1 MAEHTAK
8 ILWLR
13 GNQNF
18 LDNRYSRKH
27 VIELD
32 GGLEIP
38 ASSSPHNVPLPYSDE
53 SAADPE
59 ELLVAALSN
68 CHMLWFLSIAAKRGF
83 CVDSYEDNVVGKM
96 AKNDNNKLFL
106 AEVTLTPNVTFS
118 GTKIPTTEELEL
130 LHHKAHEE
138 CFIANSVL
146 TEVII
151 KPVLNQQNPA
161 S

>member
-13 GNQNF
+13 GDQNF

-27 VIELD
+27 VIQLD

-68 CHMLWFLSIAAKRGF
+68 CHMLWFLSIAAKRRF
-83 CVDSYEDNVVGKM
+83 CVDFYEDNAVGTM
-96 AKNDNNKLFL
+96 AKNEHGKLFL
-106 AEVTLTPNVTFS
+106 AQTRLNPITKFS
-118 GTKIPTTEELEL
+118 GEKIPTEEELES
-130 LHHKAHEE
+130 LHHQAHEE

-146 TEVII
+146 TEII
-151 KPVLNQQNPA
+151 CKPVLHR
-161 S
+161 

>member
-13 GNQNF
+13 GDQNF

-27 VIELD
+27 VIQLD

-38 ASSSPHNVPLPYSDE
+38 ASSSPHNVPLPYSDQ

-68 CHMLWFLSIAAKRGF
+68 CHMLWFLSIAAKQGF
-83 CVDSYEDNVVGKM
+83 CVDSYEDNAVGKM
-96 AKNDNNKLFL
+96 AKNTNNKLFL
-106 AEVTLTPNVTFS
+106 AQVMLNPNVKFS
-118 GTKIPTTEELEL
+118 GAKSPTDEQLEL
-130 LHHKAHEE
+130 MHRKSHEE

-146 TEVII
+146 TKVII
-151 KPVLNQQNPA
+151 KPILNNQ
-161 S
+161 

>member
-8 ILWLR
+8 IIWLR
-13 GNQNF
+13 GDQNF

-27 VIELD
+27 VIQLD

-68 CHMLWFLSIAAKRGF
+68 CHMLWFLAIVAKHGF
-83 CVDSYEDNVVGKM
+83 CVDSYEDN
-96 AKNDNNKLFL
+96 A
-106 AEVTLTPNVTFS
+106 
-118 GTKIPTTEELEL
+118 
-130 LHHKAHEE
+130 
-138 CFIANSVL
+138 
-146 TEVII
+146 
-151 KPVLNQQNPA
+151 
-161 S
+161 

>member
-1 MAEHTAK
+1 MLLINNSRSIKMAEHTAK

-13 GNQNF
+13 GDQNF

-27 VIELD
+27 VIQFD

-38 ASSSPHNVPLPYSDE
+38 ASSSPHNVPFPYSDE

-68 CHMLWFLSIAAKRGF
+68 CHMLWFLALAAKQGF

-96 AKNDNNKLFL
+96 AKNANNKLFL
-106 AEVTLTPNVTFS
+106 AEVSL
-118 GTKIPTTEELEL
+118 
-130 LHHKAHEE
+130 
-138 CFIANSVL
+138 
-146 TEVII
+146 
-151 KPVLNQQNPA
+151 
-161 S
+161 

>member
-1 MAEHTAK
+1 MNPHSVE
-8 ILWLR
+8 IIWER
-13 GNQNF
+13 GEQSF

-27 VIELD
+27 TIRFD

-38 ASSSPHNVPLPYSDE
+38 ASSSPDVVPVPYSDA

-68 CHMLWFLSIAAKRGF
+68 CHMLWFLSIAAKHGF
-83 CVDSYEDNVVGKM
+83 CVDSYLDNATGIM
-96 AKNDNNKLFL
+96 NKNEKGKLFL
-106 AEVTLTPNVTFS
+106 AQATLNPVVKFS
-118 GTKIPTTEELEL
+118 GSKIPTTTEFEK

-146 TEVII
+146 TDII
-151 KPVLNQQNPA
+151 CKPSFSAFQ
-161 S
+161 

>member
-8 ILWLR
+8 ILWER
-13 GNQNF
+13 GDQNF
-18 LDNRYSRKH
+18 VDNRYSRKH
-27 VIELD
+27 IIQFD

-59 ELLVAALSN
+59 ELLVASLSN
-68 CHMLWFLSIAAKRGF
+68 CHMLWFLSLAAKQGF
-83 CVDSYEDNVVGKM
+83 RVDVYEDNVTGTM
-96 AKNDNNKLFL
+96 AKNKNGKLFL
-106 AEVTLTPNVTFS
+106 AQVILNPVTRFS
-118 GTKIPTTEELEL
+118 GEKIPTEEELKN

-146 TEVII
+146 AEII
-151 KPVLNQQNPA
+151 CKPILQQ
-161 S
+161 

>member
-1 MAEHTAK
+1 MTEHTAK

-13 GNQNF
+13 GDQNF
-18 LDNRYSRKH
+18 LDNHYSRKH
-27 VIELD
+27 VIQLD

-38 ASSSPHNVPLPYSDE
+38 GSSSPTTVPLPYSDA

-59 ELLVAALSN
+59 ELLIAALSN
-68 CHMLWFLSIAAKRGF
+68 CHMLWFLAIAAKRGF
-83 CVDSYEDNVVGKM
+83 CVDSYEDNVVGTM
-96 AKNDNNKLFL
+96 AKNAKNKLFL
-106 AEVTLTPNVTFS
+106 AEVTLNPEVTFS
-118 GTKIPTTEELEL
+118 GEKIPTTEELEL

-146 TEVII
+146 TEVKI
-151 KPVLNQQNPA
+151 KPIYAA

>member
-13 GNQNF
+13 GEQNF

-27 VIELD
+27 VIQLD

-68 CHMLWFLSIAAKRGF
+68 CHMLWFLAIAAKRGF
-83 CVDSYEDNVVGKM
+83 CVDSYEDKVVGKM
-96 AKNDNNKLFL
+96 AKNANNKLFL
-106 AEVTLTPNVTFS
+106 AEVTLNPNVIFS
-118 GTKIPTTEELEL
+118 GEKIPTEEELEL

-146 TEVII
+146 TEVTI
-151 KPVLNQQNPA
+151 KPVLNNR
-161 S
+161 

>member
-1 MAEHTAK
+1 MTEHTAK

-13 GNQNF
+13 GDQPF
-18 LDNRYSRKH
+18 LDNRYSRRH
-27 VIELD
+27 VIQLD

-68 CHMLWFLSIAAKRGF
+68 CHMLWFLAIAAKHNF
-83 CVDSYEDNVVGKM
+83 CVDYYEDNAVGEM
-96 AKNDNNKLFL
+96 AKNAKNKLFL
-106 AEVTLTPNVTFS
+106 AEVTLNPNVKFS
-118 GTKIPTTEELEL
+118 GTKTPTIEELEL
-130 LHHKAHEE
+130 LHHTAHEE

-146 TEVII
+146 TNVII
-151 KPVLNQQNPA
+151 KPA
-161 S
+161 IHR

>member
-1 MAEHTAK
+1 MAEHIAT
-8 ILWLR
+8 ILWER
-13 GNQNF
+13 GDQHF

-27 VIELD
+27 TIRFD

-38 ASSSPHNVPLPYSDE
+38 ASSAPSNVPLPYSDE

-83 CVDSYEDNVVGKM
+83 CVDSYTDNAVGTM
-96 AKNDNNKLFL
+96 AKNEHGKLFL
-106 AEVTLTPNVTFS
+106 AQVTLNPVTTFS
-118 GTKIPTTEELEL
+118 GEKIPTMEELEQ

-146 TEVII
+146 TEII
-151 KPVLNQQNPA
+151 CKPVLNNR
-161 S
+161 

>member
-1 MAEHTAK
+1 MTEHTAK
-8 ILWLR
+8 IIWER
-13 GNQNF
+13 GDQNF

-27 VIELD
+27 KIQFD

-38 ASSSPHNVPLPYSDE
+38 ASSAPSNVPVPLSDE

-59 ELLVAALSN
+59 ELLIAALSN
-68 CHMLWFLSIAAKRGF
+68 CHMLWFLAIAAKRGF
-83 CVDSYEDNVVGKM
+83 RVDSYEDDAKGHM
-96 AKNDNNKLFL
+96 AKNEHGKLFL
-106 AEVTLTPNVTFS
+106 AQVTLNPVTAFS
-118 GTKIPTTEELEL
+118 GEKIPTQEELEQ

-146 TEVII
+146 TEII
-151 KPVLNQQNPA
+151 CKPVLHN

>member
-1 MAEHTAK
+1 LTEHTAK
-8 ILWLR
+8 IIWER
-13 GNQNF
+13 GDQNF

-27 VIELD
+27 KILLD

-38 ASSSPHNVPLPYSDE
+38 ASSAPSSVPLPYSDE

-68 CHMLWFLSIAAKRGF
+68 CHMLWFLSIAAKQGYR
-83 CVDSYEDNVVGKM
+83 VDFYEDNAVGTM
-96 AKNDNNKLFL
+96 AKNTNGKLFL
-106 AEVTLTPNVTFS
+106 AQVLLQPAIRLSGEKTPTQ
-118 GTKIPTTEELEL
+118 EELTH

-146 TEVII
+146 AEII
-151 KPVLNQQNPA
+151 CKPVLLCR
-161 S
+161 

>member
-1 MAEHTAK
+1 MSEHTAK

-13 GNQNF
+13 GDQNF

-27 VIELD
+27 VIQLD

-68 CHMLWFLSIAAKRGF
+68 CHMLWFLAIAAKRGF
-83 CVDSYEDNVVGKM
+83 CVDSYEDNVVGTM
-96 AKNDNNKLFL
+96 AKNAKGKLFL
-106 AEVTLTPNVTFS
+106 AQVTLNPAVKFS
-118 GTKIPTTEELEL
+118 GEKIPTAEEHEQ

-146 TEVII
+146 TEII
-151 KPVLNQQNPA
+151 CKPVLYR
-161 S
+161 

>member
-1 MAEHTAK
+1 MATHAAK
-8 ILWLR
+8 ILWFR
-13 GNQNF
+13 GEQNF

-27 VIELD
+27 VIQLD

-68 CHMLWFLSIAAKRGF
+68 CHMLWFLAIAAKQNYL
-83 CVDSYEDNVVGKM
+83 VDSYEDNALGKM
-96 AKNDNNKLFL
+96 AKNANNKLFL
-106 AEVTLTPNVTFS
+106 AEVTLNPEVKFS
-118 GTKIPTTEELEL
+118 GEKIPTIEELEL

-146 TEVII
+146 TEIII
-151 KPVLNQQNPA
+151 KPVLNHR
-161 S
+161 

>member
-1 MAEHTAK
+1 MSKNTVE
-8 ILWLR
+8 IIWER
-13 GNQNF
+13 GEQNF
-18 LDNRYSRKH
+18 LDNHYSRKH
-27 VIELD
+27 VIRFD

-38 ASSSPHNVPLPYSDE
+38 ASSSPHVVPIPYSDA

-83 CVDSYEDNVVGKM
+83 RVDSYLDKATGIMN
-96 AKNDNNKLFL
+96 KNENGKLFL
-106 AEVTLTPNVTFS
+106 AQTTLNPVVKFS
-118 GTKIPTTEELEL
+118 GGKIPTTEEFEQ

-146 TEVII
+146 TEII
-151 KPVLNQQNPA
+151 CKPVLH

>member
-1 MAEHTAK
+1 MADHIAK

-13 GNQNF
+13 GDQNF
-18 LDNRYSRKH
+18 LDNHYSRKH
-27 VIELD
+27 VIQLD

-59 ELLVAALSN
+59 ELLLAALSN
-68 CHMLWFLSIAAKRGF
+68 CHMLWFLAIAAKRKF
-83 CVDSYEDNVVGKM
+83 CVDSYEDNATGTM
-96 AKNDNNKLFL
+96 AKNANGKLFL
-106 AEVTLTPNVTFS
+106 AQATLNPITTFS
-118 GTKIPTTEELEL
+118 GEKIPSQQELEG

-146 TEVII
+146 TEII
-151 KPVLNQQNPA
+151 CRPVLGNG
-161 S
+161 

>member
-1 MAEHTAK
+1 MAEHTAT

-13 GNQNF
+13 GEQKF

-27 VIELD
+27 VIKLD
-32 GGLEIP
+32 GGLEVP
-38 ASSSPHNVPLPYSDE
+38 ASSSPQNVPLPYSDE

-68 CHMLWFLSIAAKRGF
+68 CHMLWFLSIAAKQGF
-83 CVDSYEDNVVGKM
+83 CVDSYEDKAVGNM
-96 AKNDNNKLFL
+96 AKNANNKLFL
-106 AEVTLTPNVTFS
+106 AEVTLNPHVIFS
-118 GTKIPTTEELEL
+118 GDKTPSAQELEL

-146 TEVII
+146 TKVII
-151 KPVLNQQNPA
+151 KPVQ
-161 S
+161 

>member
-8 ILWLR
+8 IMWTR
-13 GNQNF
+13 GEQNF
-18 LDNRYSRKH
+18 LDNHYSRKH
-27 VIELD
+27 IIQLD

-38 ASSSPHNVPLPYSDE
+38 ASSSPHHVPLPYSDE

-83 CVDSYEDNVVGKM
+83 CVDNYEDNAVGKM
-96 AKNDNNKLFL
+96 AKNTNGKLFL
-106 AEVTLTPNVTFS
+106 AEVNLNPAVIFS
-118 GTKIPTTEELEL
+118 GSRLPSVEELNQ
-130 LHHKAHEE
+130 LHYKAHEE

-146 TEVII
+146 TKIFINPI
-151 KPVLNQQNPA
+151 K

>member
-13 GNQNF
+13 GDQKF
-18 LDNRYSRKH
+18 LDNHYSRKH
-27 VIELD
+27 VIQLD

-38 ASSSPHNVPLPYSDE
+38 ASSSPHNVPVPYSDE

-59 ELLVAALSN
+59 ELLIAALSN
-68 CHMLWFLSIAAKRGF
+68 CHMLWFLAIAAKRGF
-83 CVDSYEDNVVGKM
+83 RVDSYEDNVVGTM
-96 AKNDNNKLFL
+96 AKNEHGKLFL
-106 AEVTLTPNVTFS
+106 AQVTLNPITTFS
-118 GTKIPTTEELEL
+118 GENIPTQEELES

-146 TEVII
+146 TEII
-151 KPVLNQQNPA
+151 CKPILGNR
-161 S
+161 

>member
-1 MAEHTAK
+1 MTEHTAK
-8 ILWLR
+8 IIWER
-13 GNQNF
+13 GDQNF

-27 VIELD
+27 KILLD

-38 ASSSPHNVPLPYSDE
+38 ASSAPSSVPLPYSDD

-83 CVDSYEDNVVGKM
+83 RVDSYEDAAVGTM
-96 AKNDNNKLFL
+96 AKNTNGKLFMAQVL
-106 AEVTLTPNVTFS
+106 LQPATRFS
-118 GTKIPTTEELEL
+118 GDKAPTQAELAH
-130 LHHKAHEE
+130 LHHLAHEE

-146 TEVII
+146 AEVIC
-151 KPVLNQQNPA
+151 KPVFVNT
-161 S
+161 